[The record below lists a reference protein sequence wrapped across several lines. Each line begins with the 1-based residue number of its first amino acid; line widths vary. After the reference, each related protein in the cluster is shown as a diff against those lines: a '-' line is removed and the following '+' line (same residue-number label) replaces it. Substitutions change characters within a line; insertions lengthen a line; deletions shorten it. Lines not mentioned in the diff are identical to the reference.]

1 MFVCVSPSESDAGES
16 LCSLNFAG
24 RVRNVELGPAKR
36 KAEGGGKAAAEQA
49 RKAAEEADRRESRIR
64 QLEAELQQQAAAGV
78 GSLRAAC
85 LPLCPPLPSSASLR
99 AAGVS
104 ILSRVS
110 RRSRRRERRQGGS
123 GAEAGAREQGGAGR
137 QPSHGQARRPV
148 ASLARLSEAFK
159 HSRKSG

>member
-85 LPLCPPLPSSASLR
+85 LPAALSPAPFFCIFARRRRIHLIPRFAPQPPPRTPPRWIWSGSWRSRARRRRPSTLAWTGTPSRSLSRPSLR
-99 AAGVS
+99 S
-104 ILSRVS
+104 I
-110 RRSRRRERRQGGS
+110 
-123 GAEAGAREQGGAGR
+123 
-137 QPSHGQARRPV
+137 
-148 ASLARLSEAFK
+148 
-159 HSRKSG
+159 